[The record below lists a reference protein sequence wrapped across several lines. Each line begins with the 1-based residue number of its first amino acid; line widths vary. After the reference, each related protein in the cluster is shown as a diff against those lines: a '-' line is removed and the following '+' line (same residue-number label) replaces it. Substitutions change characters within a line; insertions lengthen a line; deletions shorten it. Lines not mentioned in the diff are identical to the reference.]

1 MPDGQSSLDSK
12 RTELLFRIAESV
24 SGEVGADFLKALASS
39 LQEAMDVTLA
49 LITVGE
55 GEPITRARAVY
66 AIENGEI
73 AGDILYDLENTP
85 CAMVYTGQR
94 VVIPCDLAQHFPTEA
109 GLASYVG
116 VPLFSENGDVSGHVA
131 VLSEKPIEDADFAES
146 LVRIFAQ
153 RVEAERRRSAAAAQ
167 REELI
172 QDLRVSSLKLRRR
185 YETLRVANAFK
196 TRLLGMIAH
205 DLRNPLAAIVA
216 QAELAMTQLAGAEP
230 KVERARKSCER
241 IIDNAERMSV
251 RIRSTLEDVRMDTVS
266 LRFKPAP
273 VDMSGVISTA
283 VEVNRPAALSKD
295 IVIVMPDDV
304 GYRCFGNEDLLLDAV
319 DNLISNAVKYSN
331 RGSRVEIRCE
341 GNDGMVRVIVRDE
354 GQGLTEADLKRAFQ
368 PFQLLSAQPTGGENS
383 VGLGLSNVREIAE
396 AHGGR
401 VWAES
406 LGRGQGATFHLEI
419 PIEGPC
425 NRSELN

>member
-1 MPDGQSSLDSK
+1 MPGRQSSLEAR
-12 RTELLFRIAESV
+12 RTELLLRIAESV
-24 SGEVGADFLKALASS
+24 SGEVGADFLRALAFA
-39 LQEAMDVTLA
+39 LQDAMDVSLA

-66 AIENGEI
+66 AIDHGQE
-73 AGDILYDLENTP
+73 AGDIVYDLAQTP

-94 VVIPCDLAQHFPTEA
+94 VVIPCDLAEHFPSEG

-116 VPLFSENGDVSGHVA
+116 VPLFAESGEVSGHVA
-131 VLSEKPIEDADFAES
+131 VLSDKPIEDAAFAES

-153 RVEAERRRSAAAAQ
+153 RVEAERRRSAAAAL

-172 QDLRVSSLKLRRR
+172 QDLRTSSLKLRRR

-196 TRLLGMIAH
+196 TRLIGMIAH

-216 QAELAMTQLAGAEP
+216 QAELALTQLAGDEP

-241 IIDNAERMSV
+241 IINNAERMSV
-251 RIRSTLEDVRMDTVS
+251 RIRSTLEDVRMETVS
-266 LRFKPAP
+266 LRFTPAP
-273 VDMSGVISTA
+273 VELAGVISTA
-283 VEVNRPAALSKD
+283 VEVNRPAAVSKD
-295 IVIVMPDDV
+295 ISIVVPDGV
-304 GYRCFGNEDLLLDAV
+304 TCRCFGNEDLLLDAV
-319 DNLISNAVKYSN
+319 DNLVSNAVKYSH
-331 RGSRVEIRCE
+331 RGSRVEVRCE
-341 GNDGMVRVIVRDE
+341 GDDGMVRVIVSDE

-383 VGLGLSNVREIAE
+383 VGLGLANVREIAE

-406 LGRGQGATFHLEI
+406 PGRGLGATFHLEI
-419 PIEGPC
+419 PIDGP
-425 NRSELN
+425 RAH